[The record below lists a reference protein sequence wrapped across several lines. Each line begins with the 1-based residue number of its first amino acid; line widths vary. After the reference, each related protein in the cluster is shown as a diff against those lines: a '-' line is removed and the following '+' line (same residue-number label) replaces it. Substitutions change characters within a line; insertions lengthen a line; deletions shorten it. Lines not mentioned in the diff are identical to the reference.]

1 MPDSE
6 KPMWHIHEYEVKS
19 DVLFLPGVPGPVE
32 RQDWEK
38 AAKTYGKT
46 IHFFGRWIEAI
57 SFP

>member
-19 DVLFLPGVPGPVE
+19 DVLFLPGVIGPVE
-32 RQDWEK
+32 RQDREK
-38 AAKTYGKT
+38 APKTYGKT

-57 SFP
+57 NFP